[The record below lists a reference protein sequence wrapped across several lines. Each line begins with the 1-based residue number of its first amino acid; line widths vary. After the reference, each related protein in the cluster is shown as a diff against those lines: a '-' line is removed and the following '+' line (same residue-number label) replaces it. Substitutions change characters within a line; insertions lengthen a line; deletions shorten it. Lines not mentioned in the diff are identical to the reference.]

1 MKGKEKHLKQLYL
14 LVDQKYQEAMIN
26 ELSQPG
32 NVHIIGTGRIPDEPA
47 KPNRI
52 LIIII
57 GLIAGL
63 GGAFGFYINKRLFR

>member
-1 MKGKEKHLKQLYL
+1 
-14 LVDQKYQEAMIN
+14 MIN

-63 GGAFGFYINKRLFR
+63 GGHLVFY